1 MEELFDGILNHHLGF
16 VVWST
21 IAFVLL
27 LILLK
32 KFAWAPILSAIN
44 ERERSIEDALSRAE
58 LAKEEMAKLTSENE
72 VLLKEARAQRDEILK
87 EAKILKDQI
96 VSDAKASAQ
105 IEGAKLIESAKLEI
119 TNQKNAALSEVKNQ
133 VAALSLEIAEKV
145 LRKQF
150 EDQSKQD
157 ALINDLLKGV
167 KLN

>member
-32 KFAWAPILSAIN
+32 KFAWAPILTAIN
-44 ERERSIEDALSRAE
+44 ERERSIEDALSKAE

-150 EDQSKQD
+150 EDRSKQD
-157 ALINDLLKGV
+157 ALINDLLKDV

>member
-1 MEELFDGILNHHLGF
+1 MEELFEGILNHHLGF

-21 IAFVLL
+21 IAFLLL

-32 KFAWAPILSAIN
+32 KFAWAPILSAIS
-44 ERERSIEDALSRAE
+44 ERERSIEDALSKAE

-96 VSDAKASAQ
+96 VQDAKTAAQ
-105 IEGAKLIESAKLEI
+105 VEGAKLIETAKIEI
-119 TNQKNAALSEVKNQ
+119 ANQKNAALAEVKSQ
-133 VAALSLEIAEKV
+133 VSALALQIAEKV

-150 EDQSKQD
+150 EDQSKQQ
-157 ALINDLLKGV
+157 ALVSDLLKDV